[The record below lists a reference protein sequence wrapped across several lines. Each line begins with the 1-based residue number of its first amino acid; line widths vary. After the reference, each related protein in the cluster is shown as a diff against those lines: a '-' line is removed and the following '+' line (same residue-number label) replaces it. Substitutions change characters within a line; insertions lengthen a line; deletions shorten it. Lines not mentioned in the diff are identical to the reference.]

1 MQEGTYYA
9 RNREKILAR
18 LKKKYREDADFR
30 GDVNYRNIRNYRKI
44 MSDEQ
49 KKEEYTLKRREYMR
63 EYMQNRKK
71 SSQ

>member
-30 GDVNYRNIRNYRKI
+30 GDVNYRYIRNYRKI
-44 MSDEQ
+44 ISDVEN
-49 KKEEYTLKRREYMR
+49 LFLSHNFHCRIF
-63 EYMQNRKK
+63 
-71 SSQ
+71 